1 MGRFARTVRSPFW
14 GATLMTVL
22 LALYIVLVGQRAV
35 AFIQTGLAIGVGIGI
50 ALFVVAA
57 IGALLL
63 VLEFRFGIRIT
74 RLGAR
79 LEREGGAPADV
90 VPVRPSGRPEREAA
104 DALFPTYKAAV
115 ERDPSDWRAWYR
127 LGVVYDAA
135 GDRKRARAAMRSA
148 LAAAAGRG
156 AADGA

>member
-1 MGRFARTVRSPFW
+1 VRLTRSLRSPFW
-14 GATLMTVL
+14 GAALMAVL

-35 AFIQTGLAIGVGIGI
+35 AFIATGIPIGIGIGI

-63 VLEFRFGIRIT
+63 VLEFRFGLRIT

-79 LEREGGAPADV
+79 LEREGAAPADV
-90 VPVRPSGRPEREAA
+90 VPVRPSGRPTREAA
-104 DALFPTYKAAV
+104 DELFPTYKAAV
-115 ERDPSDWRAWYR
+115 ETDPTDWRGWYR

-135 GDRKRARAAMRSA
+135 GDRKRARAAMREA
-148 LAAAAGRG
+148 LTRARG
-156 AADGA
+156 